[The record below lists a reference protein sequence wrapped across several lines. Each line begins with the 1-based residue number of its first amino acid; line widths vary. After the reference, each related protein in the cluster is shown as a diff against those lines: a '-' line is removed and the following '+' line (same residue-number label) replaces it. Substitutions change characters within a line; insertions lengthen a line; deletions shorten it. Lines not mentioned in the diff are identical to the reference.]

1 MRIRKRQVP
10 FPLSSLS
17 PVPLSD
23 PLLNR
28 SPGVQLQLHNTTQ
41 PKASHPLENLSPQSD
56 RYAHFGPQPSDQPN
70 QRLPPIRGGS
80 NGLDFYDAVASGPH
94 NEVKKK
100 DCLCTLVQCAL
111 KISCEQGKDERGGV
125 EEKGNDTRM
134 GGILGAETVT
144 GVLSES
150 SASRQASGGW
160 CEGEKAFPPK
170 KRRGTFERRAG
181 NDEDAIMEKDKK
193 MKTKMKTKM
202 NKKCA
207 AQQNDNN
214 KEDKEEEEGEE
225 KEAKD
230 GVENVSNGG
239 GYIAKKRA
247 RGGALM
253 EGSRCS
259 RVNGRGWRCL
269 QQTLVGYSL
278 CEHHLGKGRLRSMT
292 SVRSRSLAGTTAPKL
307 DNSNSNSDPPATLS
321 TSFEDNKQK
330 DIVLDNDIAGAED
343 DKKPS
348 ISVTKKRMK
357 LGMVKARSISSLL
370 GQTNNGNNVVLDN
383 NN

>member
-1 MRIRKRQVP
+1 MV
-10 FPLSSLS
+10 
-17 PVPLSD
+17 V
-23 PLLNR
+23 
-28 SPGVQLQLHNTTQ
+28 VVWMQLC
-41 PKASHPLENLSPQSD
+41 
-56 RYAHFGPQPSDQPN
+56 
-70 QRLPPIRGGS
+70 I
-80 NGLDFYDAVASGPH
+80 ASG
-94 NEVKKK
+94 
-100 DCLCTLVQCAL
+100 
-111 KISCEQGKDERGGV
+111 R
-125 EEKGNDTRM
+125 
-134 GGILGAETVT
+134 
-144 GVLSES
+144 
-150 SASRQASGGW
+150 W

-207 AQQNDNN
+207 GQQNDNN
-214 KEDKEEEEGEE
+214 KEEEEGEEGEE
-225 KEAKD
+225 KETKD
-230 GVENVSNGG
+230 GVENVSNGSSN
-239 GYIAKKRA
+239 IAKKRA

-259 RVNGRGWRCL
+259 RVNGRGWRCC

-292 SVRSRSLAGTTAPKL
+292 SVRSRSLASTTAPKL
-307 DNSNSNSDPPATLS
+307 DNSSSNSDPPATLS

-330 DIVLDNDIAGAED
+330 DIMLDNDIAGAED
-343 DKKPS
+343 EKKPPV
-348 ISVTKKRMK
+348 SVTKKRMK

>member
-28 SPGVQLQLHNTTQ
+28 SPVVQLQLHNTTQ

-80 NGLDFYDAVASGPH
+80 NGLDLSDDVASGPH

-100 DCLCTLVQCAL
+100 DCLELFL
-111 KISCEQGKDERGGV
+111 QGKDERGGV
-125 EEKGNDTRM
+125 EEKSNDTRM

-150 SASRQASGGW
+150 SASRQASGRW

-181 NDEDAIMEKDKK
+181 NNDEDAIMEKDKK

-214 KEDKEEEEGEE
+214 KEEEEGEEGEE
-225 KEAKD
+225 KETKD
-230 GVENVSNGG
+230 GVDNVSNGG
-239 GYIAKKRA
+239 GSNIAKKRA

-259 RVNGRGWRCL
+259 RVNGRGWRCM

-292 SVRSRSLAGTTAPKL
+292 SVRSRSLASTTAPKL
-307 DNSNSNSDPPATLS
+307 DDSNSNSDPPATLS

-330 DIVLDNDIAGAED
+330 DIMLDNDIAGAED
-343 DKKPS
+343 EKKPS
-348 ISVTKKRMK
+348 ILVTKKRMK

>member
-28 SPGVQLQLHNTTQ
+28 SPVVQLQLHNTAQ
-41 PKASHPLENLSPQSD
+41 PKASQPLENLSPQSD
-56 RYAHFGPQPSDQPN
+56 RYAHFCPQPSDQPN

-80 NGLDFYDAVASGPH
+80 NGFDFSDDVASGPH

-100 DCLCTLVQCAL
+100 DCLELFL
-111 KISCEQGKDERGGV
+111 QGKDERGGVV

-150 SASRQASGGW
+150 SASRQASGRW

-214 KEDKEEEEGEE
+214 KAEEEEEEEEEEDEE
-225 KEAKD
+225 KETKE
-230 GVENVSNGG
+230 GVENVSNGSSN
-239 GYIAKKRA
+239 IAKKRA

-259 RVNGRGWRCL
+259 RVNGRGWRCM

-292 SVRSRSLAGTTAPKL
+292 SVRSRSLASTTAPKL
-307 DNSNSNSDPPATLS
+307 DNSNSSSNSDPPATLS

-330 DIVLDNDIAGAED
+330 DIMLDNDIAGAED
-343 DKKPS
+343 EKKPS